1 MRKRQVF
8 LTVFVVAAL
17 AAAACWLVEES
28 ALFSEDSVA
37 SLKPIWPFVVG
48 GLLAVGALT
57 AALMSLAFYS
67 SRRGYDEPADPAKP
81 REPEEASPRR

>member
-1 MRKRQVF
+1 MRRRQIF

-37 SLKPIWPFVVG
+37 SLRPIWPFVVG

-57 AALMSLAFYS
+57 AVLMSLAFYS

-81 REPEEASPRR
+81 REPEEPSLRR